1 MRILQI
7 CNKPPFPPV
16 DGGAIAMHNT
26 TLGLLER
33 GHSVK
38 VFSMATPKH
47 GVKLSELP
55 EEYKS
60 KTQFESVFI
69 DTSIRIKD
77 AFLNLFSSKSY
88 NIERFICKEFEAKL
102 IELLRQQDFDVVLI
116 ESLFVTPYI
125 EAIKVNSSAKI
136 VLRAHNVEHKIWERF
151 SQNSSNPIKKKY
163 LELLAKR
170 LKEYEVQVL
179 SDLDAICTLTKVD
192 QKSFK
197 SLGFN
202 KLSTAI
208 PVGYKLNDADILA
221 SSQQEEQQSLFHI
234 ASMDWMP
241 NIEGVDW
248 LLEKVW
254 PKVVKKNHKAKLYLA
269 GRNMPERFYN
279 KKTKGVTVVGEVPEA
294 KNFYISKKIM
304 LVPVLSGS
312 GMRIKIIEGMALGKV
327 IISTTIGA
335 EGIACEHNK
344 NILIADTPQEFAAAI
359 DKCLNDDELC
369 AKIGH
374 NAKLLINEQYNNETI
389 SEQFT
394 SFLTNVSLA

>member
-26 TLGLLER
+26 TMGLLER

-38 VFSMATPKH
+38 VLSMATPKH
-47 GVKLSELP
+47 GVKVNELP
-55 EEYKS
+55 ETYKS
-60 KTQFESVFI
+60 QTNFEAVFI
-69 DTSIRIKD
+69 DTSIKVKD
-77 AFLNLFSSKSY
+77 AFLNLFSSQSY
-88 NIERFICKEFEAKL
+88 NIQRFVCKEFEKKL
-102 IELLRQQDFDVVLI
+102 VEVLKSQEFDVVLI
-116 ESLFVTPYI
+116 ESLFVTPYV
-125 EAIKVNSSAKI
+125 EAIKSNSKAKI

-151 SQNSSNPIKKKY
+151 SQNSSNLIKRKY

-179 SDLDAICTLTKVD
+179 SDVDAICTLTKVD
-192 QKSFK
+192 QQSFK
-197 SLGFN
+197 SLGFK

-208 PVGYKLNDADILA
+208 PIGYKLNDADILA
-221 SSQQEEQQSLFHI
+221 STQQEEKQSLFHI

-248 LLEKVW
+248 LLDKVW
-254 PKVVKKNHKAKLYLA
+254 PKVVKKNSKAKLYLA
-269 GRNMPERFYN
+269 GRNMPERYYT
-279 KKTKGVTVVGEVPEA
+279 KKTNGVTVVGEVPEA
-294 KNFYISKKIM
+294 KQFYISKKIM

-335 EGIACEHNK
+335 EGIACQHNK
-344 NILIADTPQEFAAAI
+344 NILIADTPHEFAAAI
-359 DKCLNDDELC
+359 DKCLNDNELC
-369 AKIGH
+369 ARIGE
-374 NAKLLINEQYNNETI
+374 NAKNLINEQYNNDMI
-389 SEQFT
+389 SEKFT
-394 SFLTNVSLA
+394 SFLNNVSLA